1 MVGLLLASVLATKVE
16 AKRGAPKD
24 VPPVTQNGVVY
35 SAPHDQMGCVVAK
48 DEKTGK
54 QLWSKQVYTVK
65 YDPNLE
71 KDVQDCFISELR
83 FADGKLIV
91 SNERGGQFELD
102 PATQAVKVL
111 KGTPAA
117 PELPR

>member
-1 MVGLLLASVLATKVE
+1 MRTLSSVVVVLLIMGVLAGSAE
-16 AKRGAPKD
+16 AKRAAPKD
-24 VPPVTQNGVVY
+24 VPPVTRDGVVY

-54 QLWSKQVYTVK
+54 VLWTKKVYIVK

-71 KDVQDCFISELR
+71 SDVQDCFITELR
-83 FADGKLIV
+83 FEDGKLIV
-91 SNERGGQFELD
+91 SNEKNEQFELD

-111 KGTPAA
+111 KG
-117 PELPR
+117 